1 MKAILIDVNP
11 MLGQLSKREGVGF
24 NAPVM
29 ESWVARTYGRRWDV
43 QCISTRLLHDFGKS
57 EGGSFEQLSFAKSMD
72 SLGYDLIGSLPPPG
86 EFKMPLSAGTKNPTF
101 SVHLSDD
108 GFLVIGDPN
117 EVNRHRRNPTD

>member
-1 MKAILIDVNP
+1 MKAVLIDVNP
-11 MLGQLSKREGVGF
+11 VLQRLSKTEGVGF

-43 QCISTRLLHDFGKS
+43 QCISTRLLYDFGKS
-57 EGGSFEQLSFAKSMD
+57 SGGAFEQLTFAKSMD
-72 SLGYDLIGSLPPPG
+72 SLGYDLIGTLPAPG
-86 EFKMPLSAGTKNPTF
+86 EFKMPLNGTKNPTF

-117 EVNRHRRNPTD
+117 EVNRHRGNPTD